1 MMLKQLFLL
10 IVLLPSLVFADDFI
24 AGKDYEVINGIDV
37 TNSEKNNKISVTE
50 FFSYGCP
57 WCFRIESSLE
67 QWKKQQEKSIVF
79 SRVPVVFNSDW
90 VYYAKAYYTA
100 ELLGLGQK
108 FTPLLFKAIQ
118 TDKKTLTNNQDMID
132 FFVAEGVS
140 KDIAES
146 AFSHSTTVDMKV
158 NEGNVTMARYHIT
171 AVPALVIN
179 NTYKTDLQMAKSEER
194 LFKILDY
201 LVALSKKK

>member
-1 MMLKQLFLL
+1 MLKQLFLL

-24 AGKDYEVINGIDV
+24 AGKDYEVMNGIDV
-37 TNSEKNNKISVTE
+37 TSSEKNNKISVTE

-90 VYYAKAYYTA
+90 IYYAKAYYTA